1 MSTDSRP
8 QDSQP
13 SQAKRQPGKVTLP
26 MMVAGASL
34 LASACGASQW
44 QSHELPVPDD
54 AAFTPVTDSQAAPA
68 AMEAAVVLGQSLN
81 QQAIS
86 QGSVNAV
93 SSPLSAIVA
102 LAMLTEGA
110 CESAAAQLDR
120 VTGLTDAE
128 RDQVVAAW
136 ITELQQWDRLE
147 EFDAEELPQ
156 TPIVHLA
163 NQVVVDD
170 ELNPSAEFL
179 KVLAHSYDA
188 RALQLDLGDAK
199 SKSVLDEWVHHHTGG
214 LIEKSS
220 VTPRK
225 DLRLVLANAMLFAAQ
240 WDEPFKASDTH
251 PQPFTTASGGTVDA
265 QMMHATFFRPIADV
279 DGWKAITL
287 PYRDSFDALLVLP
300 PEGTAPADLPAATY
314 RQLQEMTG
322 VAEPVEV
329 ALPSFEI
336 TASSDLAAVMLALG
350 ATDVFD
356 ADERPLAG
364 IDADQDLVVGEAVQ
378 QARIKVAEDGTVAA
392 AVTEIQ
398 VKEAMAAPPAPT
410 QLVFDRPFLMVV
422 RAEQIDAPLFWVEV
436 ADPTAK

>member
-1 MSTDSRP
+1 MSTDSRSP
-8 QDSQP
+8 SSQP
-13 SQAKRQPGKVTLP
+13 SRAKRRVNQVALP
-26 MMVAGASL
+26 ALAAGASL
-34 LASACGASQW
+34 LASACSASQW
-44 QSHELPVPDD
+44 QSHELPAPDD
-54 AAFTPVTDSQAAPA
+54 AVFAPVTDSQAAPA

-81 QQAIS
+81 RQAFT

-110 CESAAAQLDR
+110 CESAAAQLDL

-136 ITELQQWDRLE
+136 ITELQQWDRLD
-147 EFDAEELPQ
+147 EFDADELPE

-179 KVLAHSYDA
+179 KVLSHSYDA

-199 SKSVLDEWVHHHTGG
+199 SKRVLDEWVHHHSGG

-225 DLRLVLANAMLFAAQ
+225 DLRLVLANAVLFAAK
-240 WDEPFKASDTH
+240 WDEPFKASDTY
-251 PQPFTTASGGTVDA
+251 PQPFTTANGATVDA

-279 DGWKAITL
+279 DGWQAITL
-287 PYRDSFDALLVLP
+287 PYRDGFDALLILP
-300 PEGTAPADLPAATY
+300 PEGATPADLSAATY
-314 RQLQEMTG
+314 RQLQAMTG
-322 VAEPVEV
+322 TAEPVEV

-336 TASSDLAAVMLALG
+336 TASSDLATVMQTLG
-350 ATDVFD
+350 ATDVFETD
-356 ADERPLAG
+356 QRPLTG
-364 IDADQDLVVGEAVQ
+364 IDPDQDLAVGEAVQ
-378 QARIKVAEDGTVAA
+378 QARIKVGEDGTVAA

-398 VKEAMAAPPAPT
+398 VKELAAPMPAT
-410 QLVFDRPFLMVV
+410 QLTFDRPFLMVV
-422 RAEQIDAPLFWVEV
+422 RAEPIDAPLFWVEV